1 MNPFDIAIIVVI
13 TFCLIRGA
21 FRGIIKEASSIV
33 GVVAGVWVAYSY
45 YEPLS
50 KVIEKAG
57 QIFPNPSYVNIFS
70 FFIVFSF
77 VFAAVSALGVL
88 IKYLLKIVFLA
99 WVDKICGA
107 CFGLV
112 KGFMIVSVL
121 LLILTTFL
129 DPGTS
134 VIKNSVLSPYI
145 TSAAETISR
154 FTSKD
159 MRHRFSSK
167 IEVIKKSWGE
177 RAGNVLK
184 KKVTKETIEKVT
196 KKAVKPE

>member
-13 TFCLIRGA
+13 SFCLIRGA

-33 GVVAGVWVAYSY
+33 GVIAGVWAAYSY
-45 YEPLS
+45 HESLS
-50 KVIEKAG
+50 QIIGKVG
-57 QIFPNPSYVNIFS
+57 QIFPSSSYVNIFS
-70 FFIVFSF
+70 FLVLFCL

-107 CFGLV
+107 GFGLI

-134 VIKNSVLSPYI
+134 IIKNSILSPYV
-145 TSAAETISR
+145 TSAAETMSR
-154 FTSKD
+154 FASKD
-159 MRHRFSSK
+159 MRHKFSSK
-167 IEVIKKSWGE
+167 LDVAKKSWAE
-177 RAGNVLK
+177 RAGKVLK
-184 KKVTKETIEKVT
+184 KKVTKKTVEKAA